1 MKQVRELHIRTAI
14 FVALLATVVFGF
26 RQLVFDH
33 APMTFNDH
41 LEDMSYGWYVP
52 VFSLYVLWRE
62 RRELAESAGRPGI
75 LGLVAML
82 PFLAAGFLGT
92 RGIQIRFEI
101 LGFAGLL
108 WSLGWTFFGWRVAKR
123 TVFAAAFL
131 LFCMPLATY
140 LDVVTVHLRLVAS
153 STAFVLLKGFGL
165 DVIRRGTM
173 LMSSTGSFAIDIA
186 EPCSGLR
193 SLFAL
198 TALTAGYSYFTQPT
212 WLRRA
217 VLFSL
222 AVPIA
227 IMGNVMRIVTIALVG
242 MTCSEEF
249 ATGFYHDYS
258 GYVVFL
264 VAIALMVA
272 CGGAIDRVCAVFA
285 RESGDGHGGPQAD
298 GAASGGGVPSRA
310 ACGGFSAVGSVV
322 IALALALVV
331 PAMIYQ
337 AQSPVPVVCE
347 PPKVVLA
354 EIDGFES
361 QELEPSEAE
370 LQTLPADT
378 RFVKR
383 LYSNAHGDWFQ
394 VTAVVGGT
402 KKSSIHRPELCLP
415 TQGFQM
421 TDPRDA
427 TAGGADWRY
436 ISLLRRDAPP
446 LGFAYTFFNQAGYRT
461 PSHMKRILRDVWD
474 RSVYNRIDRWVM
486 ITVNSSTAADAAI
499 TAFLERLCEVCRF

>member
-1 MKQVRELHIRTAI
+1 MKRPAELHVRFAV
-14 FVALLATVVFGF
+14 FVAALAAIVYGF
-26 RQLVFDH
+26 RQLVFNH

-52 VFSLYVLWRE
+52 LFSLYVLWRE
-62 RRELAESAGRPGI
+62 RRELAFAIDRPSFT
-75 LGLVAML
+75 GLLAVL

-92 RGIQIRFEI
+92 RGIQVRFEI

-108 WSLGWTFFGWRVAKR
+108 WTLGWTFFGWCVAKR

-140 LDVVTVHLRLVAS
+140 LDVVTVHLRLVAT
-153 STAFVLLKGFGL
+153 STAFALLKGFGL
-165 DVIRRGTM
+165 DVMRRGTM
-173 LMSSTGSFAIDIA
+173 LMSSTGSFAIDVA

-217 VLFSL
+217 ALFAL

-227 IMGNVMRIVTIALVG
+227 IMGNVMRIVSIALVG
-242 MTCSEEF
+242 ITCSAEF

-272 CGGAIDRVCAVFA
+272 CGGALDRLCAAFA
-285 RESGDGHGGPQAD
+285 RPRR
-298 GAASGGGVPSRA
+298 AASSAAGSPSAEATA
-310 ACGGFSAVGSVV
+310 ASAAAPAGFSATGCVV

-331 PAMIYQ
+331 PAMVFQ
-337 AQSPVPVVCE
+337 AHSPKPVVCE
-347 PPKVVLA
+347 PPKVALA

-361 QELEPSEAE
+361 RALEPSEAE

-378 RFVKR
+378 QFVKR
-383 LYSNAHGDWFQ
+383 MYVNARGDWFQ
-394 VTAVVGGT
+394 VTAVIGGT
-402 KKSSIHRPELCLP
+402 NKSSIHRPELCLP
-415 TQGFQM
+415 SQGFQM
-421 TDPRDA
+421 TCPRDA
-427 TAGGADWRY
+427 TAGGADWRF
-436 ISLLRRDAPP
+436 ISLQRRDAPP

-461 PSHMKRILRDVWD
+461 PSHMKRIFRDVWD
-474 RSVYNRIDRWVM
+474 RSVLNRIDRWVM
-486 ITVNSSTAADAAI
+486 LTVNSSTAVDSEI
-499 TAFLERLCEVCRF
+499 ESFLERLCEACRF